1 MRKRIL
7 VVEDNDE
14 LREML
19 KTSFRRAGFSV
30 ATAANGIEALK
41 KARSLTP
48 SGVLLDLV
56 LPELDGFAVCEILR
70 KNPQT
75 AHVPIIIL
83 TGLTSQFSRLAGVES
98 GATDF
103 LTKPVG
109 PEALISRFKRL
120 LSTAGRG

>member
-30 ATAANGIEALK
+30 ATATDGIEALK

-48 SGVLLDLV
+48 DGVLLDLV

-70 KNPQT
+70 KNPLT
-75 AHVPIIIL
+75 SDIPIIIL
-83 TGLTSQFSRLAGVES
+83 TGLNSQFSRMAGAES

-103 LTKPVG
+103 LSKPVG
-109 PEALISRFKRL
+109 PEALVARFREL
-120 LSTAGRG
+120 LSAAGRG

>member
-30 ATAANGIEALK
+30 ATASDGIEALK

-48 SGVLLDLV
+48 DGVLLDLV

-70 KNPQT
+70 KNPHT
-75 AHVPIIIL
+75 ADIPIIIL
-83 TGLTSQFSRLAGVES
+83 TGLNSQFSRMAGAES

-103 LTKPVG
+103 LSKPVG
-109 PEALISRFKRL
+109 PDALVARFRQL
-120 LSTAGRG
+120 LSAAGRG